1 MKEFKG
7 FRVDRLRKAMN
18 ENGSTVEDIAKS
30 LFEEADLIIEKNFAY
45 GYAENLIH
53 GEIYDISGSEFYAVC
68 KAVNVSADYLL
79 GLSDEMY

>member
-53 GEIYDISGSEFYAVC
+53 GEI
-68 KAVNVSADYLL
+68 
-79 GLSDEMY
+79 